1 MTLIRDEE
9 SVCYGVAYRVRESDV
24 AAVRSYLDY
33 REKDDYD
40 PVSIPL
46 FSAADGSQLCDAAL
60 CYVGRPATMF
70 DHESDLDVVARHIA
84 GARGPSGSNAEYCLN
99 LQRALAK
106 RHLSCPHVFEVAARL
121 HHLL

>member
-1 MTLIRDEE
+1 M
-9 SVCYGVAYRVRESDV
+9 

-33 REKDDYD
+33 REKDEYD
-40 PVSIPL
+40 PVHIPL
-46 FSAADGSQLCDAAL
+46 FAASDESLLSEAAL

-70 DHESDLDVVARHIA
+70 EHEPDLDVVARHVA
-84 GARGPSGSNAEYCLN
+84 AARGPSGSNAEYCLN

-121 HHLL
+121 HHL